1 MRKIKNRHQKL
12 ILDDAIGNIYRA
24 ALFLARDPKEKKLAE
39 TMLVRALKVLA
50 QFNFQSKQ
58 SLVDLKNR
66 IKKVQSK
73 KERLV
78 LAELILD
85 EYKKLAGIA

>member
-1 MRKIKNRHQKL
+1 MRRNHQKL

-24 ALFLARDPKEKKLAE
+24 AFFLARDGKEKGLAE
-39 TMLVRALKVLA
+39 TMLTRALKVLT
-50 QFNFQSKQ
+50 QLDFQSRQ

-66 IKKVQSK
+66 IKKAQNK